1 MFSGVGKLGASDR
14 AAALPDFMLAASF
27 LAGSLLVV
35 PSAWY
40 AFRRLKH
47 PEMDAPRAPST
58 ILTRLLSWLGIFL
71 FPAALVAGDWVVRH
85 SDMAWLWLPGISLA
99 VTGLPVVWLVAT
111 GKRGLS
117 GGSRQRQWG
126 LFAGGLV
133 GSPLLSI
140 LFEVLALV
148 GLVLVIMIVLAFDPA
163 MLQELT
169 DLALRLET
177 LTNPEDWMQ
186 AIAPYLERPVILTG
200 VFTYA
205 AVLIPLIEEALK
217 PLGLWVLA
225 KRRITPA
232 EGFVGGMIC
241 GAGFG
246 LFENLIALST
256 SGEQWAL
263 LAGIRISTALL
274 HMLTTGVMGWAL
286 ANAWTNRRYLW
297 LVLSYACAVSLHG
310 IWNGLGIA
318 SFTLPQYNLSA
329 VEPGAIEILLGLMV
343 IGFGVI
349 AIINFLLFLGI
360 NRRLRPKP
368 EFQTLQIQSQAITP
382 PSFYQD

>member
-1 MFSGVGKLGASDR
+1 
-14 AAALPDFMLAASF
+14 MLAASL
-27 LAGSLLVV
+27 LAGSILVV

-40 AFRRLKH
+40 AYRKLKR
-47 PEMDAPRAPST
+47 PEREELRAPRT
-58 ILTRLLSWLGIFL
+58 IPAWLIFL
-71 FPAALVAGDWVVRH
+71 ITMLLTPTALVAGGWVVRN
-85 SDMAWLWLPGISLA
+85 SNLAWLLLPVISLV
-99 VTGLPVVWLVAT
+99 VTGIPIWWLVET

-117 GGSRQRQWG
+117 GGSQQRQWG

-133 GSPLLSI
+133 GSPILSI
-140 LFEVLALV
+140 IVEMIALA
-148 GLVLVIMIVLAFDPA
+148 GLVLAIMIGLAFNPEL
-163 MLQELT
+163 LQELSN
-169 DLALRLET
+169 LALRLET
-177 LTNPEDWMQ
+177 LATPEDWQ
-186 AIAPYLERPVILTG
+186 QVLAPYIERPIFLTG
-200 VFTYA
+200 IFTYA

-256 SGEQWAL
+256 SGEGWAI
-263 LAGIRISTALL
+263 LAVIRISTALL

-286 ANAWTNRRYLW
+286 ANAWTNRRYGW
-297 LVLSYACAVSLHG
+297 LVLSYAFAVSLHG
-310 IWNGLGIA
+310 IWNALGIA

-329 VEPGAIEILLGLMV
+329 VEPGAIEILLGLTV

-349 AIINFLLFLGI
+349 TVINFLLFLGI

-368 EFQTLQIQSQAITP
+368 EIQYLQIQPQAITP
-382 PSFYQD
+382 PSLDQE